1 MNQLS
6 EKVDKT
12 IYKLGR
18 EKMQL
23 KTERLSI
30 RPFEV
35 EDKEDIFEIYE
46 DEETC
51 RFLLH
56 EPWTAMFMPC

>member
-1 MNQLS
+1 
-6 EKVDKT
+6 
-12 IYKLGR
+12 
-18 EKMQL
+18 MQL

-35 EDKEDIFEIYE
+35 EDTEDIFEIYE